1 MTVKAISKSVLIT
14 GCSTGI
20 GRATALWLAERGWKV
35 YATARRRESLA
46 DLEGKV
52 AASLPLDVCD
62 EASMGSAVRTIE
74 EKDGAVGVLVNN
86 AGYGQEGAFEEVAMD
101 KVREQFETNVFGLTH
116 LTQLV
121 LPGMRRQGWGRI
133 VNVSSMGGKLT
144 LPGGAFYHASKH
156 AVEAL
161 SDALRIEVAPFG
173 IGVVVIEPG
182 PVATRF
188 GDTATQS
195 MKLLLGDPASPYAGL
210 NRAIA
215 KGIEDAYEGRM
226 KALAAPP
233 EAVARAIER
242 AITSARPKPRYVVT
256 AAARILLG
264 LKWLLPD
271 RAFDSLLRLQLRSFG
286 A

>member
-1 MTVKAISKSVLIT
+1 MASETISKSVLIT

-35 YATARRRESLA
+35 YATARRREALA

-52 AASLPLDVCD
+52 AATLALDVCD
-62 EASMGSAVRTIE
+62 EGSMTAAVRTVETAEGTI
-74 EKDGAVGVLVNN
+74 GVLVNN
-86 AGYGQEGAFEEVAMD
+86 AGFGQEGAFEEVGMER
-101 KVREQFETNVFGLTH
+101 VRVQFETNVFGLIR
-116 LTQLV
+116 LTQIA
-121 LPGMRRQGWGRI
+121 LPGMRRQGWGKI

-144 LPGGAFYHASKH
+144 LPGGAFYHATKH

-173 IGVVVIEPG
+173 IDVVVIEPG
-182 PVATRF
+182 PIATRF
-188 GDTATQS
+188 GDTATES
-195 MKLLLGDPASPYAGL
+195 MNQLLANPSSAYANL

-215 KGIEDAYEGRM
+215 KGIEDAYTGRM
-226 KALAAPP
+226 KAFAAPP

-242 AITSARPKPRYVVT
+242 AISARRPRPRYVVT

-271 RAFDSLLRLQLRSFG
+271 RAFDSVLRMQLKGFG

>member
-1 MTVKAISKSVLIT
+1 MASQAVSKSVLIT

-20 GRATALWLAERGWKV
+20 GRATALVLADRGWKV

-52 AASLPLDVCD
+52 AATLALDVCD
-62 EASMGSAVRTIE
+62 EASMRCAVE
-74 EKDGAVGVLVNN
+74 SVEAQEGAVGVLVNN

-101 KVREQFETNVFGLTH
+101 QVRVQFETNVFGLVR

-121 LPGMRRQGWGRI
+121 LPAMRRQGWGRI

-144 LPGGAFYHASKH
+144 LPGGAFYHATKH

-161 SDALRIEVAPFG
+161 SDALRIELTPFG
-173 IGVVVIEPG
+173 IDVVVIEPG

-188 GDTATQS
+188 GDTASHS
-195 MKLLLGDPASPYAGL
+195 MKQLLGDPSSPYASL
-210 NRAIA
+210 NRAVA
-215 KGIEDAYEGRM
+215 KGIEDAYQGRM
-226 KALAAPP
+226 KAFAAPP
-233 EAVARAIER
+233 EAVARVIER
-242 AITSARPKPRYVVT
+242 AISSRRPRPRYVVT

-271 RAFDSLLRLQLRSFG
+271 RAFDSVMRMQLKSFG

>member
-1 MTVKAISKSVLIT
+1 MPAQGISKSALIT

-20 GRATALWLAERGWKV
+20 GHATALWLAERGWKV
-35 YATARRRESLA
+35 YATARRREALA

-52 AASLPLDVCD
+52 AATLALDVCD
-62 EASMGSAVRTIE
+62 ESSMVSAVRNVE
-74 EKDGAVGVLVNN
+74 ERDGAVGVLVNN

-101 KVREQFETNVFGLTH
+101 KIRLQFETNVFGLIR
-116 LTQLV
+116 LTQIV
-121 LPGMRRQGWGRI
+121 LPRMRRQGWGRI

-144 LPGGAFYHASKH
+144 LPGGAFYHATKH

-173 IGVVVIEPG
+173 VGVVVIEPG
-182 PVATRF
+182 PVSTRF
-188 GDTATQS
+188 GETATES
-195 MKLLLGDPASPYAGL
+195 MKQLLGDPASPYAGL

-215 KGIEDAYEGRM
+215 RGIEDAYEGRM
-226 KALAAPP
+226 KAFAAPP
-233 EAVARAIER
+233 GAVARAIER
-242 AITSARPKPRYVVT
+242 AITSARPRPRYVVT
-256 AAARILLG
+256 AAARVLLG

-271 RAFDSLLRLQLRSFG
+271 RAFDSLLRLQLRSLG

>member
-1 MTVKAISKSVLIT
+1 MPAPAISTSVLIT

-20 GRATALWLAERGWKV
+20 GRSTALWLAERGWKV

-46 DLEGKV
+46 DLAGKV
-52 AASLPLDVCD
+52 TATLALDVCD
-62 EASMGSAVRTIE
+62 EASMSSAVRTIE

-86 AGYGQEGAFEEVAMD
+86 AGYGQEGAFEEVAID
-101 KVREQFETNVFGLTH
+101 RVRVQFETNVFGLTR

-121 LPGMRRQGWGRI
+121 LPAMRRQAWGRI

-173 IGVVVIEPG
+173 ISVVVIEPG

-195 MKLLLGDPASPYAGL
+195 MKQLLGDPGSPYAGL

-215 KGIEDAYEGRM
+215 KGIADAYEGRM
-226 KALAAPP
+226 KAFAAPP
-233 EAVARAIER
+233 QAVARVIER
-242 AITSARPKPRYVVT
+242 AITSTRPRPRYIVT